1 MTAKHAAKLPSI
13 NTNGKRSVGRP
24 TLYPQ
29 TPAARRKLIDA
40 VIAYGEQGYSEVE
53 IAHAIGVERVTM
65 KMWANQNHEN
75 GVPEFIT
82 CFTRAMLASQA
93 YYERA
98 IRNDGIGHEKGQ
110 IHPSVWKHAVSCRFR
125 ADWGEDRQVFA
136 ASQGEGAKVQINYIM
151 APNASPPPVQLHSH
165 HSDAM
170 AIDVEGD
177 ES

>member
-1 MTAKHAAKLPSI
+1 MTAKHSKSLPSI
-13 NTNGKRSVGRP
+13 KRSVGRP

-29 TPAARRKLIDA
+29 TPQARRKLLEA
-40 VIAYGEQGYSEVE
+40 VIGYGEQGYSEVE

-65 KMWANQNHEN
+65 KQWANQNHEN

-93 YYERA
+93 FYERA

-125 ADWGEDRQVFA
+125 ADWGEPREQFA
-136 ASQGEGAKVQINYIM
+136 AGAGAGAKVEINYIM
-151 APNASPPPVQLHSH
+151 APNTQAPPVQLHSH
-165 HSDAM
+165 HSDAVT
-170 AIDVEGD
+170 IDAEQD
-177 ES
+177 E